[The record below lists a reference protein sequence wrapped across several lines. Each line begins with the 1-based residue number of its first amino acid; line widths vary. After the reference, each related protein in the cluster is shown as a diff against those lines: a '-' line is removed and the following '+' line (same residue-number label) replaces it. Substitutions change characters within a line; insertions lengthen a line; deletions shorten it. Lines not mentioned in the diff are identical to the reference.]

1 MAVGQALGAGKQ
13 RSVYPSGQLGGA
25 VMATAVVLEED
36 VEIPMDLRSLAD
48 FRRWAT
54 SDDFPERG
62 RIDYIAGRIEVDM
75 SPEDLFRHGTLK
87 GEIHGV
93 LYQLVKEHN
102 LGHLFFDRARVS
114 SPEADLSAEPD
125 IVFVSHEALAEG
137 RVRLVPGAAGGAP
150 WYVEMEGAPDLVA
163 EVVSNSSVAKD
174 TRRLPAAYFKA
185 GVREFWLA
193 DARREPLVSRIHR
206 RGESAFEPVEPN
218 AEGFQRSPVFDCAFR
233 LDGRCD
239 PEGKWMFDLRK
250 KP

>member
-1 MAVGQALGAGKQ
+1 
-13 RSVYPSGQLGGA
+13 
-25 VMATAVVLEED
+25 MATAVVLEED

-87 GEIHGV
+87 GDIYAV
-93 LYQLVKEHN
+93 LHDLVRRRN
-102 LGHLFFDRARVS
+102 LGHLFFDRSRVS
-114 SPEADLSAEPD
+114 SPEADLSVEPD
-125 IVFVSHEALAEG
+125 IVFVSHAALADR
-137 RVRLVPGAAGGAP
+137 RVRLIPGAAGGAP
-150 WYVEMEGAPDLVA
+150 WYIEMEGAPDLVV
-163 EVVSNSSVAKD
+163 EVVSKSSVAKD

-193 DARREPLVSRIHR
+193 DARRGPLVFHIHQ
-206 RGESAFEPVEPN
+206 RGQSAFEPVEPD
-218 AEGFQRSPVFDCAFR
+218 AEGLQRSSVFDCAFR
-233 LDGRCD
+233 LDGQCD
-239 PEGKWMFDLRK
+239 PEGKWTFDLRK